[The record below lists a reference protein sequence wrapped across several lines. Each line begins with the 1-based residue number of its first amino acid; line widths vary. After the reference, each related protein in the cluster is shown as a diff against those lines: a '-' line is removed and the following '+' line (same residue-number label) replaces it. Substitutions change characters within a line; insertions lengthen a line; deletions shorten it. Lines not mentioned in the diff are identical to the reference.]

1 MSIPNLDPIY
11 YEDPESLPESPESSP
26 VDTFQQTD
34 NSQTVPQ
41 LNIQPIQ
48 SIQQNYDQHHANSSY
63 TRPLSDP
70 GVTNQ
75 RMNLT

>member
-1 MSIPNLDPIY
+1 MSIPNWDLIY
-11 YEDPESLPESPESSP
+11 YENPESSPESPESSQ

-41 LNIQPIQ
+41 LNIQ
-48 SIQQNYDQHHANSSY
+48 SIQQSYDQHHANSSY